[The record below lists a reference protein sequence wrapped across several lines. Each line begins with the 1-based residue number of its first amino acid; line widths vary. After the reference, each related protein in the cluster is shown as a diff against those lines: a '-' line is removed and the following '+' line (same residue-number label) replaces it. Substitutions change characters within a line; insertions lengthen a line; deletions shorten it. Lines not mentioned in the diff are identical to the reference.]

1 MIGEKVKS
9 SLFLQLIGLAA
20 GLILILCIGL
30 LVTGLYIKDTLRSN
44 TLNLNDKLMLQ
55 MESNLEEYYNSMR
68 SIAMTVTYSP
78 TVKDYYRRTKK
89 AGSWNV
95 KK

>member
-20 GLILILCIGL
+20 GLILILCMGL
-30 LVTGLYIKDTLRSN
+30 LVTRLYIRDTLRRN

-55 MESNLEEYYNSMR
+55 MESRL
-68 SIAMTVTYSP
+68 
-78 TVKDYYRRTKK
+78 
-89 AGSWNV
+89 
-95 KK
+95 

>member
-30 LVTGLYIKDTLRSN
+30 
-44 TLNLNDKLMLQ
+44 
-55 MESNLEEYYNSMR
+55 
-68 SIAMTVTYSP
+68 
-78 TVKDYYRRTKK
+78 
-89 AGSWNV
+89 
-95 KK
+95 